1 MAQKK
6 QATNWWQAIR
16 IANEHGPGIT
26 IDIPKH
32 AERMLPPGRQ
42 FIESNPPFS
51 LKLGAEQV
59 YREDKRGPH
68 YQIRD
73 YKDRWS
79 LQYDRFNPHY
89 RPLRH
94 AAVDATAYSFG
105 VAVFAA
111 AIAGSR

>member
-1 MAQKK
+1 MAKNEE
-6 QATNWWQAIR
+6 AANWWQAIR

-26 IDIPKH
+26 VDVPKH

-51 LKLGAEQV
+51 LKLGAERV

-68 YQIRD
+68 FQIRD

-79 LQYDRFNPHY
+79 LQYDRFNPHH

-105 VAVFAA
+105 VAVVAA
-111 AIAGSR
+111 AIARSQ